1 MQLKRNN
8 RFFLYQLMKLT
19 ADLGPKTEKW
29 NQTLNY
35 LTETISKI
43 IIEHFGLFLG
53 PFQME
58 DFGILLIAFLEI
70 ENFAKNMLHSW
81 QEKYSQ

>member
-1 MQLKRNN
+1 
-8 RFFLYQLMKLT
+8 MKLT

-43 IIEHFGLFLG
+43 IIEHFGLFLRPLSNG
-53 PFQME
+53 RLWDSADSFLGNRKVCQEHATFMAGKIFP
-58 DFGILLIAFLEI
+58 IKYLLRKFSL
-70 ENFAKNMLHSW
+70 
-81 QEKYSQ
+81 